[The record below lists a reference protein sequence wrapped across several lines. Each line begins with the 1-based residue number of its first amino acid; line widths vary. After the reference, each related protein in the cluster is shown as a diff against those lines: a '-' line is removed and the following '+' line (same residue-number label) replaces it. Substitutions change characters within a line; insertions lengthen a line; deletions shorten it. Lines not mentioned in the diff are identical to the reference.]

1 MKAKDSQSQTA
12 SKDHQSQTANKDN
25 QSQTAGKD
33 HQSKIANEL
42 GFPKQGSGDA
52 VINQISLL
60 PGLLC
65 RILLPVP
72 NPFWFDTDPNAQMSW
87 KIFSHASVCL
97 LKPTSPV

>member
-65 RILLPVP
+65 ISLSEIFHALAAQALSGLSRGIKAAHCRIIAVR
-72 NPFWFDTDPNAQMSW
+72 TG
-87 KIFSHASVCL
+87 
-97 LKPTSPV
+97 